1 MELVGRVVSHYQFL
15 EKLGA
20 GGMGDIYKAHDARL
34 NRFVAVKVLSS
45 ANAGDPERRR
55 RFIQEAQAAS
65 GLNHPNIITIH
76 DIVNE
81 PEGDYMV
88 MEFVSGKTLVDL
100 IPKGGLRAPQALK
113 YGVQMADALSAAHA
127 AGIVHR
133 DLKPGNVMVTDSG
146 LVKVL
151 DFGLAKLTDRGPAS
165 SIGDNTQTIA
175 EAPLTVEGSI
185 IGTVSYMSPE
195 QAQGRKVDTRSDIF
209 SFGVVFYEML
219 TGARAF
225 SGDSALS
232 TLSAILRDEHKPMI
246 EIAPDVPPQ
255 LELLITRCLRKN
267 PDERWQSMK
276 DVLAALGALKHESDS
291 GQLYRSRIQAVEMAP
306 RTRQRWPRRRKRSR
320 PRPLIVGLVVLVLL
334 IAGGAVGG
342 WWWMKHRAVPPLI
355 PCPWLCRCRFP
366 PLRWW
371 CRRRSRLLPT
381 EAVLNNDSIIEMVTS
396 KVPTSVILSQIRAAS
411 KTDFVLTSAEVIRL
425 SKAGVSG
432 TADRSDARSEE
443 DSRCPPT
450 EDQYRRRPRRSPPRS
465 RLPTPAP
472 AVAPPVSQ
480 QPPNN
485 AKATTAP
492 PPPPP
497 PKPAAGG
504 VAVNVPDA
512 MPFSIKLAEDVP
524 ADAEEGRVLRFTAV
538 DGLKIGDTVVIAKG
552 ASVTGSI
559 VEAGKKKVF
568 GMGGKMT
575 FRLAQA
581 DAVDGKKLNVRA
593 EPSRGKDVQAS
604 HRFGREGQNQRDR
617 RRRRQPI
624 RRLHRRRPGS
634 FSPQVRS
641 LLKAGCARILA
652 ASQTF
657 RAALASRGCF
667 RPLRP
672 ASSKNSLA
680 SGTLDTPSDST
691 IARFISTSRSTR
703 HRAISVST
711 ASNSGHSPSAAAASK
726 RMSSFVEVRNRA
738 TNGIDPRASI
748 PSSERKTCPI
758 TAGSLSPACALTRSI
773 RMLSCPGSCPMA
785 RAASPRTRNSGSASA
800 SARCRRIVS
809 RGSEHATS
817 ASAQAPRR
825 ARRGIGASTPHRLQS
840 ARARSPE
847 DTLPDPRAPDPSAP

>member
-88 MEFVSGKTLVDL
+88 MEFVAGKTLVDL

-306 RTRQRWPRRRKRSR
+306 RPSAAAAAAAKKKSSA
-320 PRPLIVGLVVLVLL
+320 PLMVGLAVLVLL
-334 IAGGAVGG
+334 IAGGAAGG
-342 WWWMKHRAVPPLI
+342 WWWMKHRAIPPPDPVPVVVQVPV
-355 PCPWLCRCRFP
+355 PAAPVVVPTPVEAP
-366 PLRWW
+366 P
-371 CRRRSRLLPT
+371 PT
-381 EAVLNNDSIIEMVTS
+381 EAVLNNDSVIEMVTS

-411 KTDFVLTSAEVIRL
+411 KTAFVLTSAEVIRL

-432 TADRSDARSEE
+432 PLIEAMRA
-443 DSRCPPT
+443 PKKIPAAPT
-450 EDQYRRRPRRSPPRS
+450 ETNTRTAVASAKPTVTPP
-465 RLPTPAP
+465 PAP
-472 AVAPPVSQ
+472 TPVSQ

-492 PPPPP
+492 PPPTPV
-497 PKPAAGG
+497 KPATGG

-524 ADAEEGRVLRFTAV
+524 VDAEEGRVLHFTAV

-568 GMGGKMT
+568 GMGGKIT

-593 EPSRGKDVQAS
+593 EPSRGKDVK
-604 HRFGREGQNQRDR
+604 R
-617 RRRRQPI
+617 PI
-624 RRLHRRRPGS
+624 DSG
-634 FSPQVRS
+634 
-641 LLKAGCARILA
+641 ARGKTKEI
-652 ASQTF
+652 
-657 RAALASRGCF
+657 
-667 RPLRP
+667 
-672 ASSKNSLA
+672 
-680 SGTLDTPSDST
+680 
-691 IARFISTSRSTR
+691 
-703 HRAISVST
+703 
-711 ASNSGHSPSAAAASK
+711 AAAA
-726 RMSSFVEVRNRA
+726 
-738 TNGIDPRASI
+738 
-748 PSSERKTCPI
+748 
-758 TAGSLSPACALTRSI
+758 GSQYVGYTE
-773 RMLSCPGSCPMA
+773 GDQV
-785 RAASPRTRNSGSASA
+785 
-800 SARCRRIVS
+800 VS
-809 RGSEHATS
+809 VHK
-817 ASAQAPRR
+817 
-825 ARRGIGASTPHRLQS
+825 
-840 ARARSPE
+840 
-847 DTLPDPRAPDPSAP
+847 